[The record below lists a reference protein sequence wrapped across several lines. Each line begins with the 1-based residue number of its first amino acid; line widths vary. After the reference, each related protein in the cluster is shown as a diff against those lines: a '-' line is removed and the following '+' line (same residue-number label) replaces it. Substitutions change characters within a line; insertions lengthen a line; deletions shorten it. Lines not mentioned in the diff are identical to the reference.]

1 MRLSKDELT
10 ILFSK
15 LDLRDAGRLSLT
27 CRFLKDTDPHC
38 VWMRRR
44 EWDMYFLVTD
54 AFMEGMKSFSE
65 TSDSF
70 QLLLRIAQVRKPNSF
85 CDPTLFVFM
94 CALGRVDILRALI
107 QAFPNEALESHLY
120 SDPWMER
127 LLSTLALVPAKL
139 VDALYHRL
147 TALEAAAR
155 YGRVECMSALLEE
168 NARVTKSDSDER
180 SDDGASSTNISTELI
195 ESAYCHAVRHGHA
208 PCLRLLVQS
217 RSWQAALDIN
227 KVGALSC
234 AARDGHVECV
244 MALLEA
250 TADVNAAHVNG
261 FGLGA
266 SPLELASSEGH
277 VSCMKLLIEAGAHIN
292 IGARGKLGGSPLG
305 AARDGEV
312 ARFLIRANAQVNSTD
327 LHLPPLHEASCH
339 SVSAVRV
346 LLAAGAHVN
355 ATGCGEDGFTP
366 LMYAARHGQDEA
378 VLALL
383 QGGADA
389 NLTSA
394 GGMLA
399 TALVCQCDGQY
410 IDYTQDQD
418 ACARCVRHLVDF
430 NADPNL
436 KVDLRGTTPLMEAA
450 RYGASKLLHILLK
463 AGADVNAM
471 NAEGLSAVSMCFGAL
486 LDSAVPMNDQVG
498 CLGLLIDYQADVNAA
513 ARDGRVPLAILRGIA
528 GSNQE
533 KEKMA
538 QMLVQ
543 AGAAAPATR
552 PMS

>member
-1 MRLSKDELT
+1 
-10 ILFSK
+10 
-15 LDLRDAGRLSLT
+15 
-27 CRFLKDTDPHC
+27 
-38 VWMRRR
+38 
-44 EWDMYFLVTD
+44 
-54 AFMEGMKSFSE
+54 
-65 TSDSF
+65 
-70 QLLLRIAQVRKPNSF
+70 
-85 CDPTLFVFM
+85 
-94 CALGRVDILRALI
+94 
-107 QAFPNEALESHLY
+107 
-120 SDPWMER
+120 
-127 LLSTLALVPAKL
+127 
-139 VDALYHRL
+139 
-147 TALEAAAR
+147 
-155 YGRVECMSALLEE
+155 
-168 NARVTKSDSDER
+168 
-180 SDDGASSTNISTELI
+180 
-195 ESAYCHAVRHGHA
+195 
-208 PCLRLLVQS
+208 
-217 RSWQAALDIN
+217 
-227 KVGALSC
+227 
-234 AARDGHVECV
+234 